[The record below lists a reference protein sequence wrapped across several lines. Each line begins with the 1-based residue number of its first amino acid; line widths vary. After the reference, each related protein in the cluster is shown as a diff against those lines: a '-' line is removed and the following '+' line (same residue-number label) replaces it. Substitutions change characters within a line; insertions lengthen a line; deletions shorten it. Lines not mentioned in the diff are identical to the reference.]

1 MSRKKSDRPSPFLKG
16 RKIQNERFTRHDSK
30 GLAEDAIG
38 LNIQFPEDID
48 ESMDTVL
55 AAMEALRKN

>member
-30 GLAEDAIG
+30 GLAEDFIA
-38 LNIQFPEDID
+38 LNIQLPEEIQ
-48 ESMDTVL
+48 ESMAPVL
-55 AAMEALRKN
+55 AAKEALEKN